1 MRILS
6 VRCYNFLEAK
16 TWEPFLLVKQLGE
29 ISLKISAV
37 FLQLT
42 AVKLEYLTNVTKCPP
57 CFLQTKGLPSS
68 KKCGNL
74 SHVAP
79 FLKAGEYNWY
89 QIMERL
95 SLTSFFEQPSTIHDN
110 NISNSLL
117 IYVFFVFFFPGG
129 GGEHT
134 NEA

>member
-1 MRILS
+1 MQSGI
-6 VRCYNFLEAK
+6 
-16 TWEPFLLVKQLGE
+16 
-29 ISLKISAV
+29 
-37 FLQLT
+37 QLT
-42 AVKLEYLTNVTKCPP
+42 AVKLEYLTIVTKCPP

-117 IYVFFVFFFPGG
+117 IYVFFVFFFSGG
-129 GGEHT
+129 GGAYKRSLKFGPFQQTKSSLLSHDRVLK
-134 NEA
+134 

>member
-1 MRILS
+1 MQSGI
-6 VRCYNFLEAK
+6 
-16 TWEPFLLVKQLGE
+16 
-29 ISLKISAV
+29 
-37 FLQLT
+37 QLT

-129 GGEHT
+129 GGSIQTKPEVWPIPA
-134 NEA
+134 NQIVIAES